1 MISTQNS
8 LDIEVR
14 QELDN
19 IKDEFVNSKEFLEY
33 KNLEK
38 LVYEKY
44 LKEIVS
50 FNNAKEALE
59 EAKKYHIDLKQ
70 KEEVLSRAK
79 KELYSKEEVKR
90 LKELEKILQNEL
102 DQISNSIASHF
113 SNKLRQDIV
122 DKASE
127 FLNGKH

>member
-14 QELDN
+14 QELDS

-33 KNLEK
+33 KSLEK

-44 LKEIVS
+44 LKEIMA

-59 EAKKYHIDLKQ
+59 EAKKYHLDLKL
-70 KEEVLSRAK
+70 KEEVLSKTK

-113 SNKLRQDIV
+113 SNKFKKKRVL
-122 DKASE
+122 
-127 FLNGKH
+127 

>member
-44 LKEIVS
+44 LKEIVA

-59 EAKKYHIDLKQ
+59 EAKKYHLDLKQ
-70 KEEVLSRAK
+70 KEEVLSKAK

-113 SNKLRQDIV
+113 SNKFKKKRVL
-122 DKASE
+122 
-127 FLNGKH
+127 

>member
-8 LDIEVR
+8 LDIEIR
-14 QELDN
+14 KELDS

-33 KNLEK
+33 KSLEK

-44 LKEIVS
+44 LKEIMA

-59 EAKKYHIDLKQ
+59 EAKKYHLDLKS
-70 KEEVLSRAK
+70 KEDVLSKTK

-102 DQISNSIASHF
+102 DLISNSIASHF
-113 SNKLRQDIV
+113 SNKFKKKRVL
-122 DKASE
+122 
-127 FLNGKH
+127 

>member
-33 KNLEK
+33 KSLEK

-44 LKEIVS
+44 LKEIMA

-59 EAKKYHIDLKQ
+59 EAKKYHLDLKQ
-70 KEEVLSRAK
+70 KEEVLSKVK
-79 KELYSKEEVKR
+79 KELYAKEEVKR

-102 DQISNSIASHF
+102 DLISNSIASHF
-113 SNKLRQDIV
+113 SNKFKKKRVL
-122 DKASE
+122 
-127 FLNGKH
+127 

>member
-19 IKDEFVNSKEFLEY
+19 IKDEFVNSKKFLEY

-38 LVYEKY
+38 LVYKKY

-113 SNKLRQDIV
+113 SNKFKKKRVL
-122 DKASE
+122 
-127 FLNGKH
+127 

>member
-113 SNKLRQDIV
+113 SNKFKKKRVL
-122 DKASE
+122 
-127 FLNGKH
+127 

>member
-8 LDIEVR
+8 LDIEIR
-14 QELDN
+14 QELDS

-33 KNLEK
+33 KSLEK

-44 LKEIVS
+44 LKEIMA

-59 EAKKYHIDLKQ
+59 EAKKYHLDLKS
-70 KEEVLSRAK
+70 KEDVLSKTK

-102 DQISNSIASHF
+102 DLISNSIASHF
-113 SNKLRQDIV
+113 SNKFKKKRVL
-122 DKASE
+122 
-127 FLNGKH
+127 

>member
-59 EAKKYHIDLKQ
+59 EAKKYHLDLKQ

-113 SNKLRQDIV
+113 SNKFKKKRVL
-122 DKASE
+122 
-127 FLNGKH
+127 

>member
-14 QELDN
+14 EELDS

-33 KNLEK
+33 KSLEK

-44 LKEIVS
+44 LKEIMA

-59 EAKKYHIDLKQ
+59 EAKKYHLDLKL
-70 KEEVLSRAK
+70 KEEVLSKTK

-102 DQISNSIASHF
+102 DLISNSIASHF
-113 SNKLRQDIV
+113 SNKFKKKRVL
-122 DKASE
+122 
-127 FLNGKH
+127 